1 MKSITRSFTQRT
13 VLAALL
19 VGCGV
24 LAASAYAMSTGGPA
38 DGTPRC
44 EAQAGKSAHGGFAAK
59 RAAHLA
65 ALKDKL
71 KLAPGQEPAWRA
83 FAESLQPGPRH
94 DRIER
99 GAMREQFAQLS
110 TPERLDRMQAMAE
123 QRQARMAQRA
133 EAVKAFYV
141 QLTPEQQRVFDA
153 EALPQRHA
161 HTFHRH
167 HRPS

>member
-1 MKSITRSFTQRT
+1 MKAISRTFIQRT

-19 VGCGV
+19 AGSGA
-24 LAASAYAMSTGGPA
+24 LAVSAYAVSTGGPA

-44 EAQAGKSAHGGFAAK
+44 EAKAGKAAHGGFAAK

-71 KLAPGQEPAWRA
+71 KLAPEQEAAWSA
-83 FAESLQPGPRH
+83 FTESAQPGPRH
-94 DRIER
+94 GGLDR

-123 QRQARMAQRA
+123 QRQARKAQRA
-133 EAVKAFYV
+133 EAIKAFYA
-141 QLTPEQQRVFDA
+141 QLTPEQQQVFDA
-153 EALPQRHA
+153 EAMPQRHS
-161 HTFHRH
+161 HKFHRH
-167 HRPS
+167 HRQS

>member
-1 MKSITRSFTQRT
+1 MKSISRTFTQRA
-13 VLAALL
+13 VLVALL
-19 VGCGV
+19 AGGGV
-24 LAASAYAMSTGGPA
+24 LAASAYAVSTAPT

-44 EAQAGKSAHGGFAAK
+44 EAQAGKAGHGGFAAK

-65 ALKDKL
+65 TLKYKL
-71 KLAPGQEPAWRA
+71 KLAPDQEAAWSA
-83 FAESLQPGPRH
+83 FAESAQPGPRH
-94 DRIER
+94 GGMER
-99 GAMREQFAQLS
+99 GAMRERLAQLS
-110 TPERLDRMQAMAE
+110 TPERLDRMQAMAG

-133 EAVKAFYV
+133 EAVKVFYA

-153 EALPQRHA
+153 EALPQRHS